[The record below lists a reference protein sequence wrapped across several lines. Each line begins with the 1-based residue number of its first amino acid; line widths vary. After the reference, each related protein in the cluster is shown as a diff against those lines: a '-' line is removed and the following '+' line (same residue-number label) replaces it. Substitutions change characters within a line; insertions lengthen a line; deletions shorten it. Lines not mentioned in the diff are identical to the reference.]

1 MRIYYVFFAI
11 AIIVSIL
18 MITYTVSKVM
28 CKNKKNKKTTN
39 QTFENEYSIDWRV
52 YVTDVGGNC
61 LSGAD
66 IILKNESDSFII
78 GRSENCIIKLRDPKI
93 GKEHA
98 KIMRQGIVYTYYDL
112 GSSIGSVYNQERIV
126 NERIKHMMVIWIGVY
141 ALLFSNRKLSSD
153 EIENAINNNLLLK
166 LKSLD

>member
-93 GKEHA
+93 GKNHEA
-98 KIMRQGIVYTYYDL
+98 RNCLY
-112 GSSIGSVYNQERIV
+112 
-126 NERIKHMMVIWIGVY
+126 
-141 ALLFSNRKLSSD
+141 LLRSWFIYWKCLQSGED
-153 EIENAINNNLLLK
+153 CQ
-166 LKSLD
+166 